1 MAAYLKANGNIKY
14 CPKCSIRTER
24 ISGCAKMKCV
34 RCEISWCWNC
44 RAECSYNHFK
54 RDKSFE
60 IYNPIGWLRCPGYYK
75 TENRCWMISKEI
87 MLLLFLPVYLL
98 LQPTC
103 VVIAH
108 SFDKNVKGIGSFIFW
123 FLCSL
128 WFAIIVGL
136 IISLFFFYMRDVL
149 IPHVPSEDPTAVNIV
164 ASMTSF
170 CMSGVFWMAVNM
182 FRVTL
187 VDYQRTRR

>member
-60 IYNPIGWLRCPGYYK
+60 VFNPTGWLRCPGYYK

-136 IISLFFFYMRDVL
+136 IISLFFFYISIITGYIM
-149 IPHVPSEDPTAVNIV
+149 IPIRIVRLCCAKSEKSYCAVGCCNKGN
-164 ASMTSF
+164 T
-170 CMSGVFWMAVNM
+170 C
-182 FRVTL
+182 
-187 VDYQRTRR
+187 